1 MRRGPWRRHRAV
13 SLAPPPGQP
22 VAPSHARSRVSAPAA
37 QSPRVFYPCSICSCS
52 PCTALGRG
60 GGARS
65 PYSQR
70 LVRGSRGR
78 NSGTTGP
85 SRAAPQAPRAPMTES
100 PAPARSALNWAEEPP
115 PRQLLAS
122 RERRGAERGIP
133 EARRRRGALRWP
145 VAGARGSGLQLQ
157 TSWAAVGAGRGVAGR
172 WRPARNEAP
181 PRGLES
187 RDTTRPRPPAGPS
200 REARKGGA
208 RATRVHPLR
217 VLPPSTASCA
227 PSSLFLTLFSSVLF
241 ARIQTSSTARM
252 LSIVFGK
259 RGIEGFLFLPL

>member
-52 PCTALGRG
+52 LCTALGRG

-65 PYSQR
+65 PYPQR

-85 SRAAPQAPRAPMTES
+85 SRAAPQAPGAPMTES
-100 PAPARSALNWAEEPP
+100 PAPARSAP
-115 PRQLLAS
+115 PRQLFAS

-145 VAGARGSGLQLQ
+145 GAGTRRSGPQLQ

-172 WRPARNEAP
+172 WRPARKEAP

-187 RDTTRPRPPAGPS
+187 RDTTRARPPAGPS

-208 RATRVHPLR
+208 RAKRVHPLR
-217 VLPPSTASCA
+217 VLPPSTAPRV
-227 PSSLFLTLFSSVLF
+227 PSSLFLALFSSVLF
-241 ARIQTSSTARM
+241 ARTQTSSTART